1 MALSLTQPKEKERI
15 ALVMMGIIAIL
26 CVGFGVISNA
36 AKQKE
41 VGKRVELESKLDQ
54 LAQDNGKLQKEL
66 NQAKAR
72 IGEEIRLS
80 QTLNDSLAKE
90 QESAQA
96 LRSELEKVN
105 HARRDLEKQLQQLQ
119 SANQTLE
126 RQIQA
131 KATNTISQQQ
141 KGVLSSGK

>member
-15 ALVMMGIIAIL
+15 ALVIMGILAIL

-36 AKQKE
+36 SKQKE

-66 NQAKAR
+66 NQAKAQLD
-72 IGEEIRLS
+72 EETRLN
-80 QTLNDSLAKE
+80 QTLNESLGKE

-96 LRSELEKVN
+96 LRSELEKIN
-105 HARRDLEKQLQQLQ
+105 QARRDLEKQLQQLQ
-119 SANQTLE
+119 SSNQTLE
-126 RQIQA
+126 KQIQA
-131 KATNTISQQQ
+131 KAANIN
-141 KGVLSSGK
+141 

>member
-15 ALVMMGIIAIL
+15 ALVIMGILAIL

-36 AKQKE
+36 SKQKE

-72 IGEEIRLS
+72 LDEEVRLN
-80 QTLNDSLAKE
+80 QTLNESLGKE

-96 LRSELEKVN
+96 LRSELEKI
-105 HARRDLEKQLQQLQ
+105 
-119 SANQTLE
+119 NQVW
-126 RQIQA
+126 
-131 KATNTISQQQ
+131 N
-141 KGVLSSGK
+141 